1 MIAVNEIEN
10 LKRSLP
16 SLSFCDEIVIVDS
29 GSTDGSIEYARS
41 LGCKVYQRDFD
52 RFGSQ
57 KSFAVSLA
65 TNDWVFNLD
74 ADEWVAPAL
83 ARELKT
89 LIESE
94 TLNGIWIRSRLVFLN
109 RIFRFGRE
117 SRVRVLRVFRKS
129 AGDFDR
135 ASVHEKVVIR
145 NPAETTTRHHILHHS
160 YPNLELYLQ
169 KMNRYTTLGATA
181 NARMSSV
188 GARVHALL
196 FPVRFLQFY
205 VQQLNFLNGWEGFCW
220 SLLSTHAYFIKYVK
234 ISLLKRTAETRA
246 E

>member
-1 MIAVNEIEN
+1 MIVLNEIEN

-16 SLSFCDEIVIVDS
+16 SLAFCDEIVIVDS
-29 GSTDGSIEYARS
+29 GSTDGSLEYAQS

-57 KSFAVSLA
+57 KSFAVSQA
-65 TNDWVFNLD
+65 THDWVFNLD
-74 ADEWVAPAL
+74 ADEWVTPGL

-89 LIESE
+89 LIESK
-94 TLNGIWIRSRLVFLN
+94 TLNGIWIRSRLVFLK
-109 RIFRFGRE
+109 RVFRFGRE

-145 NPAETTTRHHILHHS
+145 NPDETTTRHHILHHS

-169 KMNRYTTLGATA
+169 KMNRYTTLGATS
-181 NARMSSV
+181 NSRMPSTRARL
-188 GARVHALL
+188 HALL
-196 FPVRFLQFY
+196 FPIRFLQFY

-220 SLLSTHAYFIKYVK
+220 SLLSTLAYFIKYVK
-234 ISLLKRTAETRA
+234 ISLLKKPAETPI